1 LILDE
6 RTILIRS
13 CRDHVVATCPRCMRT
28 YRYLELAIDR
38 STYQPHLCRA
48 CRADLTE
55 PLREHMRR
63 CLGALLEWT
72 HQVRERARI
81 AQTESHQVRD
91 QSEVS
96 RAEREA
102 LRQRPADTVAT
113 CAHCNESLGADRIK
127 LVFAPGIFDFVHA
140 ACLGPARERL
150 ARLGLDVRR
159 NIVQNIAH
167 VRRAISGG
175 GGPSGSALD

>member
-1 LILDE
+1 
-6 RTILIRS
+6 
-13 CRDHVVATCPRCMRT
+13 
-28 YRYLELAIDR
+28 
-38 STYQPHLCRA
+38 
-48 CRADLTE
+48 
-55 PLREHMRR
+55 MRR

-102 LRQRPADTVAT
+102 LRQRPADTSKGVVPRQVAT

-167 VRRAISGG
+167 VRRAVSGG
-175 GGPSGSALD
+175 GGPSGSAPD